1 MTNISKRIIIQLQ
14 KKGGGSIEAKLL
26 TKEQFGPLFPLI
38 QDSRITD
45 INWNGKQLWIDH
57 LDRGRYC
64 LDMTLETAFIQQ
76 FTSHV
81 SNVVSLNF
89 NKHIP
94 LLEAE
99 ANGLR
104 ISIIHE
110 AYARSGRSISIR
122 KSPPVKRL
130 NEKNMIQQ
138 EYCTSEMLYFLQN
151 CIRAHMNLIIC
162 GQVGSGKTELL
173 KFLTGYIPAYE
184 RAITIEDNLEI
195 HYSTINPGKDCVE
208 IKVDSE
214 HFTYTQAIKSSLRQL
229 PTWILLSESRG
240 DEVRYL
246 LESLTTGHYCLT
258 TMHTDDVRK
267 IPERIQNMISDSYAS
282 KRAGKEA
289 YVFLDV
295 CILLRKRID
304 HQGNVCRYIDQIGCL
319 SSTAEGKQQQIV
331 LLAEEG
337 KMKNYKIPMDVME
350 KFIKRGITRPFEYV
364 EGREK

>member
-1 MTNISKRIIIQLQ
+1 MDHQ
-14 KKGGGSIEAKLL
+14 
-26 TKEQFGPLFPLI
+26 
-38 QDSRITD
+38 ITD
-45 INWNGKQLWIDH
+45 INWNGRQLWIDH
-57 LDRGRYC
+57 LKRGRYRS
-64 LDMTLETAFIQQ
+64 DMTLETAFIQQ

-99 ANGLR
+99 SNGLR

-130 NEKNMIQQ
+130 NDEYMIQQ
-138 EYCTSEMLYFLQN
+138 EYCTKEMLIFLKN

-173 KFLTGYIPAYE
+173 KYLTGQIPAYE

-208 IKVDSE
+208 IKVDSD
-214 HFTYTQAIKSSLRQL
+214 HFSYTQAIKASLRQL

-267 IPERIQNMISDSYAS
+267 IPERIKNMVSDSHAAI
-282 KRAGKEA
+282 RAGKE
-289 YVFLDV
+289 VFIFLDI
-295 CILLRKRID
+295 CILLRKKVD
-304 HQGNVCRYIDQIGCL
+304 GNGNIVRYIDQIGCL
-319 SSTAEGKQQQIV
+319 SSLEGGKRQEII
-331 LLAEEG
+331 LLAEDG
-337 KMKNYKIPMDVME
+337 RFVNHQIPADVMG
-350 KFIKRGITRPFEYV
+350 KFERNQIYHPFET
-364 EGREK
+364 EER